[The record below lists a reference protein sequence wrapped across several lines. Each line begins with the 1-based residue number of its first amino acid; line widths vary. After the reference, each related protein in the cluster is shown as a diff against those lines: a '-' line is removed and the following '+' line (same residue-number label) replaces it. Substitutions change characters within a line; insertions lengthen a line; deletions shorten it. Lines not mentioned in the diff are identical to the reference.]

1 MANQFQTI
9 QKVSYGSSVGATTD
23 AFIDLFQADS
33 SSAANN
39 IKNLTNI
46 TIRNTGRTGI
56 ELQYTI
62 DSWTNGTPDA
72 NIDSPAARYLTQ
84 ILPVGDYIYLPN
96 LRLLDFSTGGSSG
109 AAYLLN
115 NKDPLAINSTY
126 LYQDSGFTLAAHLDE
141 PDTSITT
148 QSTHEF
154 YFGDL
159 IQVGINTTTA
169 TRIEILRVIATS
181 GATLTVE
188 RALYGTSKADKDS
201 QTNATSGAVSGAK
214 IYLPFF
220 NIQKNSNQYGGLT
233 TCQTDVS
240 GIFHIMNFFG
250 YGRYASHD
258 AGGVVPGS
266 IAGKFF
272 NAGYQ
277 EFGLSGMTPST
288 NTGLAASTEYGFD
301 ITVDGSDNLTSDY
314 MKFTTGTNVN
324 WGGSDG
330 VLSKI
335 QSVLDTQYY
344 TAGNLLNERVTVGIV
359 GGDIRFTSGQRL
371 STSAILLAAPS
382 AGETTPFGVGRIPAI
397 GSVDAPVAARVPHDI
412 ILDRASGIE
421 SNNDGAFFYDN
432 GKGGIVGAASGRINY
447 TTGEFYLQGPASAHF
462 VITANYG
469 SAASG
474 GVKISNAG
482 YRNGIS
488 NIAARGLNHKIEGLI
503 EVSATEQ

>member
-1 MANQFQTI
+1 MANQFRTM
-9 QKVSYGSSVGATTD
+9 QKTSYGSSVGSTTD

-56 ELQYTI
+56 ELQYII

-126 LYQDSGFTLAAHLDE
+126 LFQASGFTLAANLEDSE
-141 PDTSITT
+141 TTVTT

-154 YFGDL
+154 YVGDL
-159 IQVGINTTTA
+159 IQVGLDTATTTRVEIM
-169 TRIEILRVIATS
+169 RITAIS

-201 QTNATSGAVSGAK
+201 QTNGTNGAVSGAN

-220 NIQKNSNQYGGLT
+220 NIQKNSNHYGGFT

-240 GIFHIMNFFG
+240 GVFHIMNFFG

-258 AGGVVPGS
+258 AGGLVPGS
-266 IAGKFF
+266 IAGKFYT
-272 NAGYQ
+272 AGYQ
-277 EFGLSGMTPST
+277 ELGLSGMTSST

-301 ITVDGSDNLTSDY
+301 ITVDGSGNLTSDY

-330 VLSKI
+330 VISKI
-335 QSVLDTQYY
+335 QNVLDTQYY
-344 TAGNLLNERVTVGIV
+344 TAGNLLNERVTVGLV
-359 GGDIRFTSGQRL
+359 GGDVRFTSGQRL

-397 GSVDAPVAARVPHDI
+397 GSVDAPVAARVPNDI
-412 ILDRASGIE
+412 ILNRASGIE
-421 SNNDGAFFYDN
+421 ANNDGVFFHDN
-432 GKGGIVGAASGRINY
+432 GKGSIVGAASGKINY
-447 TTGEFYLQGPASAHF
+447 TTGEFFLQGPPSAHF
-462 VITANYG
+462 VFTANYG

-474 GVKISNAG
+474 GVKVSNAG

-488 NIAARGLNHKIEGLI
+488 NIAARSLNHKIEGLI
-503 EVSATEQ
+503 EITATEQ